1 MWIVKFSPTFAPK
14 YQRMNLLVRLIP
26 GTLCLCFL
34 VALRAQTVP
43 VGELRPYLDSLSVA
57 QKVELLDYMRQLG
70 VSIDREVAFG
80 YQELDKTKEARALQ
94 YIRLNLLGQAPSN
107 DDRTTVRF
115 KRDTLHFGQVWEGE
129 IMLDSFLLTNT
140 GSRPYIVRDVK
151 ATCDCTVLRRPER
164 PIMPGETAAI
174 RVEFDTKGKIGI
186 STPGIVIYDNTKPNG
201 RQIVY
206 MQADII
212 PRNKPKN
219 ALGN

>member
-1 MWIVKFSPTFAPK
+1 
-14 YQRMNLLVRLIP
+14 MNILLRLTIASI
-26 GTLCLCFL
+26 CLFL
-34 VALRAQTVP
+34 AATLRAQTVP
-43 VGELRPYLDSLSVA
+43 VGELRPYLDSLSVS

-70 VSIDREVAFG
+70 VSIDREVVHS
-80 YQELDKTKEARALQ
+80 YQELDKNKQARALQ
-94 YIRLNLLGQAPSN
+94 YIRLNLLGHAPAT

-129 IMLDSFLLTNT
+129 IILDSFLVTNT
-140 GSRPYIVRDVK
+140 GARPYTVQDVK

-186 STPGIVIYDNTKPNG
+186 TTPGIVIYDNTKPNG

-219 ALGN
+219 TMGN